1 MRNGLFR
8 STILIFLIA
17 IGLQIGMQNGIQ
29 NGFAQDLSFNSP
41 SIDGEKVQLEKQTEP
56 NLTVVCFLGTECPL
70 VKLYASRLNK
80 MSKEFPTTKFIAV
93 CSNSQDSVDDLKGYA
108 TSHQLAFPI
117 IKDRNNVIA
126 DQFGAQRT
134 PEVFV
139 LDQNL
144 KVHYQGRIDDQYQPG
159 VARSAPTRN
168 DLKLALTQLKNGKP
182 VEVAK
187 TEPMGCLIGRVK
199 KEKNAKNTV
208 TYTNQIARIMQ
219 NHCSEC
225 HRADEIGPMALE
237 DYDEV
242 IGWAEMI
249 LEVVQDNRMPPWH
262 ADPAHG
268 EFLNERRMTVAE
280 KQMLKDWVAAG
291 TPKGDEALLPKPR
304 QYVKATQWRLPKKP
318 DVVFDMRS
326 TPFNVPAEG
335 TVEYQ
340 YFVVDPKFE
349 TDKWITAAEI
359 IPGDRRVLHH
369 SIVFVRPPDGKG
381 FRGIGWLAAFVP
393 GQGTPTFNP
402 KMGRRIPAG
411 SKLVF
416 QQHYTPVGK
425 SATDMT
431 RIGLVFGDE
440 SKIEKEVFTLI
451 AMDQEFLIPPGADN
465 HKVSAQFGWL
475 PKNGE
480 ILALSPHMHYR
491 GKSFKMTA
499 EIQGKEQTLLNVPKY
514 DFNWQHV
521 YQLKE
526 PIQTSEVKSLQFT
539 AAFDN
544 SSNNPANPDP
554 KQHVSWG
561 DQTWEEMAVAFVAVA
576 QPRNAGQAPVVE
588 LTEEEKIELA
598 KKEKALDKKVA
609 DFVDK
614 YFQRFDLN
622 KDDVIARS
630 ELPRSVRRYGSWQID
645 QNQDGKITPEE
656 VKQAAEWKFRHR

>member
-1 MRNGLFR
+1 MKNGLFQ
-8 STILIFLIA
+8 SVILILLIA
-17 IGLQIGMQNGIQ
+17 VGIQ
-29 NGFAQDLSFNSP
+29 NGFAQDLSFNLP
-41 SIDGEKVQLEKQTEP
+41 DIDGEKVLLEKQTEP

-70 VKLYASRLNK
+70 AKLYVSRLNELSEK
-80 MSKEFPTTKFIAV
+80 FSKTNFIAV
-93 CSNSQDSVDDLKGYA
+93 CSNSQDSADDLKKYA

-117 IKDRNNVIA
+117 VKDRNNVVA

-139 LDQNL
+139 LDENL
-144 KVHYQGRIDDQYQPG
+144 KVQYQGRIDDQYHPG

-168 DLKLALTQLKNGKP
+168 DLELALEQLKNGKP

-199 KEKNAKNTV
+199 KETDSKNTV
-208 TYTNQIARIMQ
+208 TYSNQIARIMQ

-225 HRADEIGPMALE
+225 HRAGEIGPMELK

-242 IGWAEMI
+242 VGWADMI
-249 LEVVQDNRMPPWH
+249 LEVVADNRMPPWH

-268 EFLNERRMTVAE
+268 EFLNERRMSVAE

-291 TPKGDEALLPKPR
+291 TPKGDESLLPKPLE
-304 QYVKATQWRLPKKP
+304 YVKSTKWRLPKEP
-318 DVVFDMRS
+318 DVVVDMRS
-326 TPFNVPAEG
+326 TVFNVPAEG

-349 TDKWITAAEI
+349 TDRWITAAEI
-359 IPGDRRVLHH
+359 IPGDRSVLHH
-369 SIVFVRPPDGKG
+369 SIVFVRPPDGSG
-381 FRGIGWLAAFVP
+381 MRGIGWLAAYVP

-425 SATDMT
+425 AATDMT

-440 SKIEKEVFTLI
+440 SKIEKEVFTLV
-451 AMDQEFLIPPGADN
+451 AVDQEFLIPPGADN
-465 HKVSAQFGWL
+465 HKVSAQFEWL
-475 PKNGE
+475 PKNSE
-480 ILALSPHMHYR
+480 ILAFSPHMHYR

-526 PIQTSEVKSLQFT
+526 PIQTSELKSLQFT

-576 QPRNAGQAPVVE
+576 QPRNADSAPVVE

-598 KKEKALDKKVA
+598 KKEKMLDEKA
-609 DFVDK
+609 ERFVDD
-614 YFQRFDLN
+614 YFQRFDTN
-622 KDDVIARS
+622 KDGFITRS
-630 ELPRSVRRYGSWQID
+630 ELPRSVRRFGIWGID
-645 QNQDGKITPEE
+645 TIRDGKITREE
-656 VKQAAEWKFRHR
+656 VKKAAEWRFRQK